1 MKIDIF
7 KNLNSFLQKHNTLPN
22 ILRNTLGN
30 MLPNRGKGEIMGE
43 FEGRVIVVTGAAKPD
58 GIGAKTCQVFKEKE
72 SNCKIVVLDILD
84 NRAKEWMSEYE
95 DALFIHTDVSKKS
108 DVENAKKIVLDKYG
122 KIDVLVCGSAYQ
134 GPGSLPLEDLSEE
147 SWKACID
154 VNLTGTFFCCQVF
167 GKEMLDKGGNIINIA
182 SLGGV
187 NPIFISGSYSPS
199 KAGVIM
205 LSKQLA
211 GEWGPRKVRVN
222 VVAPGH
228 TYTDINRERI
238 DKPGAREKRNAMTPL
253 GRVGEP
259 IDQAN
264 AIYFLSTDE
273 ASYITGSVLLVDGG
287 MTINTLAP
295 LMTAF

>member
-1 MKIDIF
+1 
-7 KNLNSFLQKHNTLPN
+7 
-22 ILRNTLGN
+22 
-30 MLPNRGKGEIMGE
+30 MGE
-43 FEGRVIVVTGAAKPD
+43 PGGRVIVVTGASKPD
-58 GIGAKTCQVFKEKE
+58 GIGAKTCQTFIEKE
-72 SNCKIVVLDILD
+72 PDCQIVVLDIL
-84 NRAKEWMSEYE
+84 E
-95 DALFIHTDVSKKS
+95 DRVQKWASAHKNVTYIHTDVSCKEA
-108 DVENAKKIVLDKYG
+108 VVAAKNQVIERFG
-122 KIDVLVCGSAYQ
+122 KVDVLVCGAAYQ
-134 GPGSLPLEDLSEE
+134 GPGSLPLESLSEE

-154 VNLTGTFFCCQVF
+154 VNLNGTFFCCQVF
-167 GKEMLDKGGNIINIA
+167 GSEMLDKGGSIVNI
-182 SLGGV
+182 SSMGGV

-259 IDQAN
+259 ADQAN
-264 AIYFLSTDE
+264 AIYFLSSSQAD
-273 ASYITGSVLLVDGG
+273 YITGAVLLVDGG
-287 MTINTLAP
+287 MTVNTLAP

>member
-1 MKIDIF
+1 MT
-7 KNLNSFLQKHNTLPN
+7 NTL
-22 ILRNTLGN
+22 
-30 MLPNRGKGEIMGE
+30 
-43 FEGRVIVVTGAAKPD
+43 GRVIVITGAAKND
-58 GIGAKTCQVFKEKE
+58 GIGAKTCQLFIEKE
-72 SNCKIVVLDILD
+72 PDCQIVVLDILD
-84 NRAKEWMSEYE
+84 ERAAEWMKDYKNITY
-95 DALFIHTDVSKKS
+95 IHTDVSKKREVS
-108 DVENAKKIVLDKYG
+108 TAKDKVMELFG
-122 KIDVLVCGSAYQ
+122 KVDVLVCGAAYQ
-134 GPGSLPLEDLSEE
+134 GAGSLPLESLTEE
-147 SWKACID
+147 SWKACIE
-154 VNLTGTFFCCQVF
+154 VNLNGTFFCCQEF
-167 GKEMLDKGGNIINIA
+167 GKEMFNKGGNIVNIA

-199 KAGVIM
+199 KAGIIM

-211 GEWGPRKVRVN
+211 GEWGAHKVRVN

-253 GRVGEP
+253 GRIGEP

-264 AIYFLSTDE
+264 AIYFLASEE

>member
-1 MKIDIF
+1 
-7 KNLNSFLQKHNTLPN
+7 
-22 ILRNTLGN
+22 
-30 MLPNRGKGEIMGE
+30 
-43 FEGRVIVVTGAAKPD
+43 
-58 GIGAKTCQVFKEKE
+58 
-72 SNCKIVVLDILD
+72 
-84 NRAKEWMSEYE
+84 
-95 DALFIHTDVSKKS
+95 
-108 DVENAKKIVLDKYG
+108 
-122 KIDVLVCGSAYQ
+122 
-134 GPGSLPLEDLSEE
+134 
-147 SWKACID
+147 
-154 VNLTGTFFCCQVF
+154 
-167 GKEMLDKGGNIINIA
+167 
-182 SLGGV
+182 
-187 NPIFISGSYSPS
+187 
-199 KAGVIM
+199 M

-287 MTINTLAP
+287 ITINTLAP

>member
-1 MKIDIF
+1 MQKA
-7 KNLNSFLQKHNTLPN
+7 LNSEEL
-22 ILRNTLGN
+22 
-30 MLPNRGKGEIMGE
+30 E
-43 FEGRVIVVTGAAKPD
+43 RVIVVTGAAKPD
-58 GIGAKTCQVFKEKE
+58 GIGAKTCMTFLEKE
-72 SNCKIVVLDILD
+72 PNCQIVVLDILEERFNEWAAGLD
-84 NRAKEWMSEYE
+84 NVI
-95 DALFIHTDVSKKS
+95 FIHTDVSIKQ
-108 DVENAKKIVLDKYG
+108 DVVNARDAVIDRFG
-122 KIDVLVCGSAYQ
+122 HIDVLVCGSAYQ
-134 GPGSLPLEDLSEE
+134 GPGSLPLDELSEE
-147 SWKACID
+147 SWRACID
-154 VNLTGTFFCCQVF
+154 VNLTGTFFCCQVL
-167 GKEMLDKGGNIINIA
+167 GGEMLDRGGAIINIA

-253 GRVGEP
+253 GRVGVPE
-259 IDQAN
+259 DQAN
-264 AIYFLSTDE
+264 AIYFLASHE
-273 ASYITGSVLLVDGG
+273 ADYVTGSVLLVDGG

>member
-1 MKIDIF
+1 
-7 KNLNSFLQKHNTLPN
+7 
-22 ILRNTLGN
+22 
-30 MLPNRGKGEIMGE
+30 
-43 FEGRVIVVTGAAKPD
+43 
-58 GIGAKTCQVFKEKE
+58 
-72 SNCKIVVLDILD
+72 
-84 NRAKEWMSEYE
+84 
-95 DALFIHTDVSKKS
+95 
-108 DVENAKKIVLDKYG
+108 
-122 KIDVLVCGSAYQ
+122 
-134 GPGSLPLEDLSEE
+134 
-147 SWKACID
+147 
-154 VNLTGTFFCCQVF
+154 
-167 GKEMLDKGGNIINIA
+167 MLDKGGNIINIA

-259 IDQAN
+259 LDQAN

>member
-1 MKIDIF
+1 M
-7 KNLNSFLQKHNTLPN
+7 
-22 ILRNTLGN
+22 
-30 MLPNRGKGEIMGE
+30 RGGQAMGKDN
-43 FEGRVIVVTGAAKPD
+43 GRVVVITGASKPD
-58 GIGAKTCQVFKEKE
+58 GIGAKTCQVFATKEPDTQ
-72 SNCKIVVLDILD
+72 IVILDVLDD
-84 NRAKEWMSEYE
+84 RAQEWINDYE
-95 DALFIHTDVSKKS
+95 NISFIHTDVSNKKEV
-108 DVENAKKIVLDKYG
+108 DRAKDIVIEKFG
-122 KIDVLVCGSAYQ
+122 KIDVLVCGAAYQ
-134 GPGSLPLEDLSEE
+134 GAGSLPLETLTEE

-211 GEWGPRKVRVN
+211 GEWGSKKVRVN

-264 AIYFLSTDE
+264 AIYFLSSSE

>member
-1 MKIDIF
+1 MD
-7 KNLNSFLQKHNTLPN
+7 NNES
-22 ILRNTLGN
+22 
-30 MLPNRGKGEIMGE
+30 
-43 FEGRVIVVTGAAKPD
+43 RVIVVTGAAKLD

-72 SNCKIVVLDILD
+72 PDCKIVVLDVLED
-84 NRAKEWMSEYE
+84 RAREWMSSV
-95 DALFIHTDVSKKS
+95 DDSLFIRADVSNKA
-108 DVENAKKIVLDKYG
+108 DVENAKKIVMDKYG
-122 KIDVLVCGSAYQ
+122 RVDVLVCGSAYQ
-134 GPGSLPLEDLSEE
+134 GPGSLPLEDLSED
-147 SWKACID
+147 SWRACID
-154 VNLTGTFFCCQVF
+154 VNLTGTFFCCQAF
-167 GKEMLDKGGNIINIA
+167 GREMLDKGGCIINIA